1 MESRE
6 CEWDYKKVYSKN
18 MRKAVLL
25 FFTLILLSIPNTA
38 HAGILGTQC
47 SNSGATI
54 TTGGTK
60 YVCKNSG
67 GKLKWQKPPALSEA
81 QKVKARN
88 DCLLSLIGM
97 SGWSN
102 DDLINAT
109 AICRKRI
116 P

>member
-1 MESRE
+1 
-6 CEWDYKKVYSKN
+6 
-18 MRKAVLL
+18 MRKVVI
-25 FFTLILLSIPNTA
+25 FIFTMTLLSIPSNA
-38 HAGILGTQC
+38 QAGILGTKC

-54 TTGGTK
+54 TSGGTK

-67 GKLKWQKPPALSEA
+67 GKLKWQKPPALTEA
-81 QKVKARN
+81 QKSKARG
-88 DCLLSLIGM
+88 DCLISLIGN

>member
-1 MESRE
+1 
-6 CEWDYKKVYSKN
+6 
-18 MRKAVLL
+18 MRRTVILV
-25 FFTLILLSIPNTA
+25 FTLTLLSIPNTA
-38 HAGILGTQC
+38 HAGILGTKC

-54 TTGGTK
+54 TKDGTK

-88 DCLLSLIGM
+88 DCLISLIGM